1 MFIDATKD
9 AVKEVK
15 KILEKQESNNKVIR
29 VNIAGF
35 GWGGPSLGLVL
46 DEQRDDD
53 YTEEIEGIKFV
64 AGEDLTSRFKGFNIE
79 YVNSFIRKG
88 FVVTPKGM
96 PASTC

>member
-1 MFIDATKD
+1 MFIEATKD
-9 AVKEVK
+9 ALKEIK
-15 KILEKQESNNKVIR
+15 KIIEKQESDEKVIR

-46 DEQRDDD
+46 DEQKDND
-53 YTEEIEGIKFV
+53 YIEEIDGIKFV
-64 AGEDLTSRFKGFNIE
+64 AGKELDRYKGFNIE

-88 FVVTPKGM
+88 FVISPKGM

>member
-1 MFIDATKD
+1 MFIEATKD

-15 KILEKQESNNKVIR
+15 KILKKQETSDKVIR
-29 VNIAGF
+29 VNIEGF

-46 DEQRDDD
+46 DEHKNDD
-53 YTEEIEGIKFV
+53 YTQEIEGIKFV
-64 AGEDLTSRFKGFNIE
+64 AGEELNRYKGFNIE

>member
-1 MFIDATKD
+1 LFIEATKD
-9 AVKEVK
+9 ALKEIK
-15 KILEKQESNNKVIR
+15 KIIEKQESDEKVIR

-46 DEQRDDD
+46 DEQKDND
-53 YTEEIEGIKFV
+53 YIEEIDGIKFV
-64 AGEDLTSRFKGFNIE
+64 AGKELDRYKGFNIE

-88 FVVTPKGM
+88 FVISPKGM

>member
-1 MFIDATKD
+1 MFIEATKD

-29 VNIAGF
+29 VNIEGF
-35 GWGGPSLGLVL
+35 GWRGPSLGLVL
-46 DEQRDDD
+46 DEHKNDD
-53 YTEEIEGIKFV
+53 YTQEIEGIKFV
-64 AGEDLTSRFKGFNIE
+64 AGEELNRYKGFNIE